1 MTENEAIEI
10 IKRTPLM
17 RYIADRN
24 PKGELG
30 EALEMA
36 VEALEKQIPKKPIY
50 SDYDDNGLDEII
62 PYKAACPICGHEFE
76 FGTWNDE
83 DSHHCVCGQRLD
95 WGE

>member
-1 MTENEAIEI
+1 MTEKEAIEK
-10 IKRTPLM
+10 IKQTPLM

-36 VEALEKQIPKKPIY
+36 VLALERMTPKNPTHKTMV
-50 SDYDDNGLDEII
+50 LDEKVFVGFIGN
-62 PYKAACPICGHEFE
+62 CPNCGCIV
-76 FGTWNDE
+76 DE
-83 DSHHCVCGQRLD
+83 DDVCCSFCYQVFN